1 MFVWGEK
8 VIEKV
13 TSWMFHLFNFQS
25 ENRNISNK
33 FLMTLQTS
41 ILLSMLIL
49 MFLFLLP
56 RIRLRVKK
64 EKYKFWEKC
73 TCVTFVF
80 LTLLS
85 LLMY

>member
-1 MFVWGEK
+1 MFVWGEE

-41 ILLSMLIL
+41 SPLSILLSMLIL

-64 EKYKFWEKC
+64 EKYKF
-73 TCVTFVF
+73 
-80 LTLLS
+80 
-85 LLMY
+85 